1 MQKKVLV
8 KESIKLLKLLAV
20 GFLLIII
27 LVLAGEKMTGTEM
40 VILAIT
46 PYILYQLYFA
56 FNRNRAGRRKK
67 K

>member
-46 PYILYQLYFA
+46 PYILYQLYCV
-56 FNRNRAGRRKK
+56 FNKAGRGRLKK

>member
-1 MQKKVLV
+1 MQKKVIA

-27 LVLAGEKMTGTEM
+27 LVLAGEKLTGTEAI
-40 VILAIT
+40 ILAIT

-56 FNRNRAGRRKK
+56 FNRAGRSKK

>member
-1 MQKKVLV
+1 MQKKLLM
-8 KESIKLLKLLAV
+8 KESIKLLKLLVV

-46 PYILYQLYFA
+46 PYFLYQLYCV
-56 FNRNRAGRRKK
+56 FNKARRAKK

>member
-1 MQKKVLV
+1 MQKKVLA

-27 LVLAGEKMTGTEM
+27 LVLAGEKMTGTEA

-46 PYILYQLYFA
+46 PYILYQLYCA
-56 FNRNRAGRRKK
+56 IQRGMRRKK

>member
-1 MQKKVLV
+1 MQKKVIA

-27 LVLAGEKMTGTEM
+27 LVLAGEKMTGTEA

-46 PYILYQLYFA
+46 PYILYQLYCA
-56 FNRNRAGRRKK
+56 IHRSMRRKK

>member
-1 MQKKVLV
+1 MQKKFIA

-27 LVLAGEKMTGTEM
+27 LVLAGEKMTGTEA
-40 VILAIT
+40 VLLAIT
-46 PYILYQLYFA
+46 PYILYQLYCVF
-56 FNRNRAGRRKK
+56 NRAGRSKK

>member
-1 MQKKVLV
+1 MQKVVV
-8 KESIKLLKLLAV
+8 KESIKFLKLLAV

-27 LVLAGEKMTGTEM
+27 LVLAGEKLTGTEA

-46 PYILYQLYFA
+46 PYILYQLYYSFH
-56 FNRNRAGRRKK
+56 RSMHRKK

>member
-1 MQKKVLV
+1 MQKVYK
-8 KESIKLLKLLAV
+8 KEAFKLLKLGVV
-20 GFLLIII
+20 GFLLVII

-46 PYILYQLYFA
+46 PYILYQLYCV
-56 FNRNRAGRRKK
+56 FNRARRAKK

>member
-1 MQKKVLV
+1 MQKKVIA

-27 LVLAGEKMTGTEM
+27 LVLAGEKMTGTEA

-46 PYILYQLYFA
+46 PYILYQLYCA
-56 FNRNRAGRRKK
+56 IQRAMRRKK

>member
-1 MQKKVLV
+1 MQKKVIA

-27 LVLAGEKMTGTEM
+27 LVLAGEKMTGIEA

-46 PYILYQLYFA
+46 PYILYQLYCA
-56 FNRNRAGRRKK
+56 FQRARRRNKK
-67 K
+67 

>member
-1 MQKKVLV
+1 MQKKFIAR
-8 KESIKLLKLLAV
+8 ESIKLLKLLAV

-27 LVLAGEKMTGTEM
+27 LVLAGEKMTGTEA

-56 FNRNRAGRRKK
+56 FNKGKRGKK